1 MDTVESLLTTRARGS
16 PRAAKPVI
24 IDAFLAAVRSLGDS
38 TPSDRDLDVTRR
50 FLAVLTEQTAVDHL
64 KSVDEMLQQ
73 VPTEF
78 QAATPTT
85 GKSRRARRRA
95 HTHVRGRY
103 RCCTR
108 LLRRWRWTR

>member
-1 MDTVESLLTTRARGS
+1 MEAVEAMLTTRARGS

-24 IDAFLAAVRSLGDS
+24 IDAFLTAVRSLGDS

-78 QAATPTT
+78 QAATKALAEAESFIFAAASGATDRVL
-85 GKSRRARRRA
+85 KSLDR
-95 HTHVRGRY
+95 
-103 RCCTR
+103 
-108 LLRRWRWTR
+108 